1 MATDIAFALAGLG
14 GFNAHGAGFLA
25 AAQHYEIVPDLVT
38 ATSGQILV
46 LADWLRG
53 RDLRASLIDPEREA
67 NKFSQLQIALT
78 GYPGIF
84 RPAYVEAWS
93 RLWNPP
99 SPTEDYLAQLT
110 DRLLPAQQY
119 VPTRT
124 DEFFAE
130 MADAF
135 NNAARIGG
143 KDVGVLFNAYD
154 LKSGKAMLFG
164 NDAAR
169 ALLPKKSALQRTTVF
184 HDARFAKSGDGSDE
198 AAIRPITGDAVRA
211 ALWLT
216 LYGFEQLPGGM
227 LDGAY
232 HRSCL
237 VSELHE
243 FDRIFVARPLANGW
257 LGRRPPSNWFEVQDW
272 NTEMWFSVGYKAE
285 VEALS
290 RINDLIEAGL
300 LDKKFKK
307 VELVEIA
314 PETPAGYFNFFIERG
329 EVYERAFKKAS
340 VEFERLL
347 AGNGAG
353 EGGAGGRSD
362 TSASAGEPEVLAVG
376 RSPESSL
383 ENTSGEQAGV

>member
-1 MATDIAFALAGLG
+1 MGTDLAFALAGLG

-25 AAQHYEIVPDLVT
+25 AARDLGVVPDIVT

-46 LADWLRG
+46 TADWLRG
-53 RDLRASLIDPEREA
+53 RDLHASLMDPEREA
-67 NKFSQLQIALT
+67 HKFSQFQIALT

-99 SPTEDYLAQLT
+99 SATEDYLDQLT

-130 MADAF
+130 MADVF
-135 NNAARIGG
+135 NNRAAIGG
-143 KDVGVLFNAYD
+143 KRIGVLFNAYD
-154 LKSGKAMLFG
+154 LKSGKAVLFG

-169 ALLPKKSALQRTTVF
+169 DLLPKMSVLKRSTTF
-184 HDARFAKSGDGSDE
+184 HDARFGSDGDKE
-198 AAIRPITGDAVRA
+198 AEIHPISGEACKA

-216 LYGFEQLPGGM
+216 LYGFDELPGGR

-272 NTEMWFSVGYKAE
+272 NTEMWFSVSYKAE
-285 VEALS
+285 VDALS
-290 RINDLIEAGL
+290 RINDLVEAGF
-300 LDKKFKK
+300 LDPRFKK
-307 VELVEIA
+307 VDLVEVA
-314 PETPAGYFNFFIERG
+314 PETPAGYFNFFLERS
-329 EVYERAFKKAS
+329 EVYDRAYAKAS
-340 VEFERLL
+340 QALRQHL
-347 AGNGAG
+347 GADRV
-353 EGGAGGRSD
+353 AD
-362 TSASAGEPEVLAVG
+362 PEM
-376 RSPESSL
+376 
-383 ENTSGEQAGV
+383 N